1 MGFEENIN
9 EGVNLKDTIYV
20 RDGVKE
26 GKLSHGLLPR
36 SLAWFASRSGNTYMR
51 LMLQAW
57 HVWLTPPEC
66 SRAGVE
72 RG

>member
-36 SLAWFASRSGNTYMR
+36 SLVCFTQRKYVHAADA
-51 LMLQAW
+51 AW
-57 HVWLTPPEC
+57 HC
-66 SRAGVE
+66 GMC
-72 RG
+72 G